1 MHDELSSAVPVE
13 KHLGASNGDQLI
25 TGLNTAIRQAIRVL
39 AVLMVIVIFL
49 SVADVA
55 FVLYERLMAPPFLL
69 LSLNDIFV
77 VFASFLAVLI
87 AIEIFANIT
96 LYLRDDVIHVRLVI
110 ATALMAIARK
120 VIVLDFNTVAPEYLY
135 GTGAVL
141 LALGVTY
148 WLVATKART

>member
-1 MHDELSSAVPVE
+1 MEDEQTSPVVE
-13 KHLGASNGDQLI
+13 KHLGASNGDRLI

-39 AVLMVIVIFL
+39 AVLMVVVIFL

-55 FVLYERLMAPPFLL
+55 FVLYERLMAPPMLL

-120 VIVLDFNTVAPEYLY
+120 VIVLDFNTVEPEYLY

-141 LALGVTY
+141 LALGITY
-148 WLVATKART
+148 WLVASKART

>member
-1 MHDELSSAVPVE
+1 MEDKEQTPVAVE
-13 KHLGASNGDQLI
+13 KHLGASNGDRLI
-25 TGLNTAIRQAIRVL
+25 TALNAAIRQAIRVL
-39 AVLMVIVIFL
+39 AVLMVVVIFL

-55 FVLYERLMAPPFLL
+55 FVLYERLLAPPVML

-141 LALGVTY
+141 LALGITY
-148 WLVATKART
+148 WLVASKART